1 MNGKKRKATKSD
13 TADGKMVRKNSKNLD
28 GMNPTR
34 LIRII
39 GLKQA
44 RNKITIVRLYNFRIF
59 ILLIIK
65 VKSRLGTM
73 ICRITVVDGAMKI
86 AGMSHRFSPKGNQ
99 LFQNSLKVAGKKHAN
114 GMRKKVSLY
123 YYWSSKIFIIH
134 FSHPTKTSS
143 TSSTCSS
150 TATT

>member
-39 GLKQA
+39 GPKQA
-44 RNKITIVRLYNFRIF
+44 RNKIRIVRFYFSCCFF
-59 ILLIIK
+59 IQINIK

-86 AGMSHRFSPKGNQ
+86 AGMSHKFSLKDNQ
-99 LFQNSLKVAGKKHAN
+99 LFQNSPKVAGKKHAN
-114 GMRKKVSLY
+114 GMRKKVY
-123 YYWSSKIFIIH
+123 
-134 FSHPTKTSS
+134 
-143 TSSTCSS
+143 
-150 TATT
+150 